1 MRLGRMAALWS
12 LLLVTAFAVHASAQR
27 VVLRVSGLD
36 PADEVA
42 ARLIELFEERHPGIE
57 VQAAPLPP
65 SAAGTNW
72 EIELSVQFV
81 AGTAPDVIGAYG
93 AKLYDWAEM
102 GFLQD
107 LLPLAVR
114 DGVDLALFEQEALRQ
129 YTIDGALYAIP
140 ASIATSVI
148 YYNKDMFLE
157 AGIPFPGKD
166 WTWADLREYA
176 NRLTVRNESGVQR
189 YGLAFQGTLLYFNPW
204 LRAAGGM
211 FFDPA
216 DRRRIL
222 LDQPEAI
229 EALEFLA
236 GMVRDEILT
245 VEGAWWGPFHEQ
257 QYAMLYDGS
266 WLLPR
271 FLRLPVPFELGVAP
285 MPIGPAGRVAFLNSS
300 SYVINA
306 QTDVLD
312 AAWEFVRFMTSEEVL
327 RIQLEADPG
336 GIRIPDPGGIPALS
350 TLWPE
355 WVSRFGWEFP
365 HGRELSNV
373 VVDAFN
379 NYTVT
384 EPFFLNNQETRAQ
397 IDAALA
403 AVWRGE
409 KPVPIAMKELVAA
422 LNARLREH

>member
-1 MRLGRMAALWS
+1 MGRSHRAALWT
-12 LLLVTAFAVHASAQR
+12 LLFVVAIGVHAGAQN

-36 PADEVA
+36 PENEVA
-42 ARLIELFEERHPGIE
+42 AQLIELFEARHPGID

-65 SAAGTNW
+65 SAPGTNW

-81 AGTAPDVIGAYG
+81 AGSAPDVIAAYG
-93 AKLYDWAEM
+93 SKLYDWAEM

-107 LLPLAVR
+107 LAPLAVR
-114 DGVDLALFEQEALRQ
+114 DGVDLSLFEQEALRQ
-129 YTIDGALYAIP
+129 YTIDGALYALP
-140 ASIATSVI
+140 SGVSTSVI

-157 AGIPFPGKD
+157 AGLPFPGD
-166 WTWADLREYA
+166 NWTWDDLREYA
-176 NRLTVRNESGVQR
+176 VRLTVRTESGVQR

-204 LRAAGGM
+204 LRAAGGI

-216 DRRRIL
+216 DKRRIL
-222 LDQPEAI
+222 LDQPEAF
-229 EALEFLA
+229 EALEFIA
-236 GMVRDEILT
+236 GMVRDEILL

-266 WLLPR
+266 WLLPH

-285 MPIGPAGRVAFLNSS
+285 MPIGPADRVAFLNSS

-312 AAWEFVRFMTSEEVL
+312 AAWQFVRFMTSEEVL
-327 RIQLEADPG
+327 RLQLEA
-336 GIRIPDPGGIPALS
+336 DPGGIPALS

-355 WVSRFGWEFP
+355 WVSRFAWEFP
-365 HGRELSNV
+365 QGRELSNV

-397 IDAALA
+397 IDAALM
-403 AVWRGE
+403 AVWRGA
-409 KPVPIAMKELVAA
+409 KPVPIAMEELVSA
-422 LNARLREH
+422 LNAQLSNL